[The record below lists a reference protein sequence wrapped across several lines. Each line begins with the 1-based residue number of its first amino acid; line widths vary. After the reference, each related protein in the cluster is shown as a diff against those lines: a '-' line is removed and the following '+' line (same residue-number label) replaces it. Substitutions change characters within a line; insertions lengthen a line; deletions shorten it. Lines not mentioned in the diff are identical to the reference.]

1 MLLGNTSTQ
10 GPLLMPLTD
19 IAIKN
24 AKPKEK
30 PYRMADGEGLCVKI
44 NPNGSKHWQLRYNHP
59 VTKKAKIESYGP
71 YPTIGLAE
79 ARAKK
84 TESKALLRQGIDP
97 MELKQQ
103 NQLTAAVQAAITF
116 ELVANEWFG
125 KQVAN
130 WAKSHA
136 TRTIGLINNN
146 LCPWL
151 GKRPISEI
159 TTPELLGALQHTEA
173 RGTIETAH
181 RAREVA
187 GQIFRYAAATG
198 RIKYD
203 PTPSLK
209 GALTKRPK
217 EKNFAAITDPERLGD
232 LLLAMDGYR
241 GTPEVKA
248 ALQLSPI
255 LFQRPFVIRT
265 MEWEEINIRM
275 ECWEIPE
282 IKMKNRKCHIVP
294 LPKQA
299 MDILR
304 NMQPITGHGQYVFP
318 SARGLSR
325 PLSENA
331 VRTALRILGYSND
344 DQTPHGFRATARTL
358 LDEKLGYR
366 LEVIEMQLA
375 HEVKDVNGTAYNRT
389 KFLQERIEMMQGWAD
404 YLDTLKVSAK
414 LMQEPW

>member
-1 MLLGNTSTQ
+1 
-10 GPLLMPLTD
+10 
-19 IAIKN
+19 
-24 AKPKEK
+24 
-30 PYRMADGEGLCVKI
+30 
-44 NPNGSKHWQLRYNHP
+44 
-59 VTKKAKIESYGP
+59 
-71 YPTIGLAE
+71 
-79 ARAKK
+79 
-84 TESKALLRQGIDP
+84 
-97 MELKQQ
+97 
-103 NQLTAAVQAAITF
+103 
-116 ELVANEWFG
+116 
-125 KQVAN
+125 
-130 WAKSHA
+130 
-136 TRTIGLINNN
+136 
-146 LCPWL
+146 
-151 GKRPISEI
+151 
-159 TTPELLGALQHTEA
+159 
-173 RGTIETAH
+173 
-181 RAREVA
+181 
-187 GQIFRYAAATG
+187 
-198 RIKYD
+198 
-203 PTPSLK
+203 
-209 GALTKRPK
+209 
-217 EKNFAAITDPERLGD
+217 
-232 LLLAMDGYR
+232 
-241 GTPEVKA
+241 
-248 ALQLSPI
+248 
-255 LFQRPFVIRT
+255 
-265 MEWEEINIRM
+265 M